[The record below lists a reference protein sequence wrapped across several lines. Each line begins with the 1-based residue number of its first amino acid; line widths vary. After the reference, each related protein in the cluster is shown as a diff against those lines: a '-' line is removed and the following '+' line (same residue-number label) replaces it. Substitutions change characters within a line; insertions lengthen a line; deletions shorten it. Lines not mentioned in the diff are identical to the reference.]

1 MQLISTRQYNQT
13 SSEYYKITLPIERD
27 ESLTEMWPSQYKPFY
42 VNLPLDYFI
51 SQSIKE
57 LSLSLSS
64 DEDIELLE
72 SFYILNNPIRVKR
85 FLLNHE
91 YLIKHLF
98 EAYKEIRKVFGENV
112 VGVYLEYNRDPEEDF
127 ECLFIIVE
135 TNLSPETS
143 LDLLDIFDDEYW
155 LDIDNE
161 TSNIL
166 EVMVRPL

>member
-13 SSEYYKITLPIERD
+13 SSEYYKIPPPIERD
-27 ESLTEMWPSQYKPFY
+27 ESLTEMRPSQNIPFY
-42 VNLPLDYFI
+42 MPIEYFV
-51 SQSIKE
+51 SQSVKE
-57 LSLSLSS
+57 LSLSLRP
-64 DEDIELLE
+64 EKDIELLE
-72 SFYILNNPIRVKR
+72 IFYILNNPIQVKR

-91 YLIKHLF
+91 DLINHLF
-98 EAYKEIRKVFGENV
+98 ETYEEIIRVFGENV
-112 VGVYLEYNRDPEEDF
+112 VGVYLEYDRDPEEDF

-143 LDLLDIFDDEYW
+143 LDLLESFDDEYW